1 MWKILVHIL
10 MGCCFKWQMLITTE
24 ADVIACFVCLLLA
37 DAIANVTV
45 TDVIATYNTE
55 ADVIA
60 FCVTLL
66 LTDVIVNLCGGYYVH
81 IL

>member
-1 MWKILVHIL
+1 MWKMLVHIL
-10 MGCCFKWQMLITTE
+10 MGGCFKWQMLITTE
-24 ADVIACFVCLLLA
+24 ADVIACFVCLFLA
-37 DAIANVTV
+37 DVIANVTV
-45 TDVIATYNTE
+45 ADVIATYNTK

>member
-1 MWKILVHIL
+1 MADV
-10 MGCCFKWQMLITTE
+10 ITTE
-24 ADVIACFVCLLLA
+24 ADVIAYFVCLLLA
-37 DAIANVTV
+37 DVIAKVTV
-45 TDVIATYNTE
+45 ADVLATYNTE